1 VVNMFW
7 VNLVDNFQI
16 LIAFLL
22 LHVNL
27 ILFFMLD
34 HCRLGEGVSEDEA
47 SLVFNNVVRKVIKDA
62 FKYARCIYVTSYYTQ
77 VNLLLFYMQMLK
89 LLFFTLTC
97 KCNSLFY
104 AGVEDGDEAHP
115 GPRDLCAQGAAPSG
129 ERRLIG
135 KGSGGLGLAL
145 WLLGVRPV

>member
-1 VVNMFW
+1 MFW

-27 ILFFMLD
+27 ILFCMLD

-47 SLVFNNVVRKVIKDA
+47 NLVFNNV
-62 FKYARCIYVTSYYTQ
+62 ARCIYVTSYYTH

-97 KCNSLFY
+97 KYNSLFY
-104 AGVEDGDEAHP
+104 AGVEAGDEAHP